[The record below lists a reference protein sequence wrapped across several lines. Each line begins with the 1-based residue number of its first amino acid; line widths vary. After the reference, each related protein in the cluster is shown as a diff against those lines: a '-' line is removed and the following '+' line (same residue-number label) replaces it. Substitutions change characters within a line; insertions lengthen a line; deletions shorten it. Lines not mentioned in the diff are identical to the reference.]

1 MNTTVSTTPG
11 RLDHPPQPR
20 PEPAPERSRR
30 RPRRVGPIDRLALHL
45 GVALIQWGRRPAA
58 VRSAASSA
66 AGTDDWE
73 AARRVHEER
82 ERALERQRVDLLRYR
97 MTVPFR

>member
-20 PEPAPERSRR
+20 PDHTPQP
-30 RPRRVGPIDRLALHL
+30 RPDGPIARLALHL